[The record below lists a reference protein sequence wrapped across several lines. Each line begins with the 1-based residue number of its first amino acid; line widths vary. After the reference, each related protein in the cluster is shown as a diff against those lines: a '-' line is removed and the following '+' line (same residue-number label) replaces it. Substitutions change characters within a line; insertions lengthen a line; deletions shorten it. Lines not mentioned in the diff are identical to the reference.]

1 MNPDRRTP
9 DAGTT
14 ENAGLILV
22 LLVLGMLAVWI
33 AKHFGW
39 LA

>member
-1 MNPDRRTP
+1 MNPDRRT

-14 ENAGLILV
+14 TDAPLILA

-33 AKHFGW
+33 AKHFDW
-39 LA
+39 FA